1 MSFRAM
7 MRRNGFSIRLP
18 DVSKA
23 KVTGESF
30 RPRAGAMDGRDR
42 HPLAKHVREG
52 RYAVV
57 STTATSS

>member
-23 KVTGESF
+23 KVTRESF
-30 RPRAGAMDGRDR
+30 RPRAGAMDRRNR
-42 HPLAKHVREG
+42 HPLAEHVREG

-57 STTATSS
+57 RTTATSS